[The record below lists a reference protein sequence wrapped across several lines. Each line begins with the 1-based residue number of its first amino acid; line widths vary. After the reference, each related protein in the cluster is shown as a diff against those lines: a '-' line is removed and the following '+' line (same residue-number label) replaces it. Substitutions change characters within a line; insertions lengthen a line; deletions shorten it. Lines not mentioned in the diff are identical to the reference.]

1 MRFLSHVIIDTD
13 PGVDDALAL
22 ILALRSPEIKVEAV
36 TTVVGNVS
44 QDKAHRN
51 ALKILEFLDAGGIP
65 VAWGAHKPLLR
76 EASCAEEVHG
86 ESGLGEAILPEPRI
100 KPPQPSAV
108 KLIVEKAYELGKGLT
123 LVALG
128 PLTNMAS
135 AILAEPGIVDM
146 LAGLVLMGGAYNLTP
161 YGYGN
166 VTPVAEF
173 NIWHDPEAARIV
185 FESGVPLKAVGL
197 DITANPSNSLNLD
210 RYREIEE
217 LGTRRSRLVA
227 DLCRGLMK
235 RFGLVQLHDPIA
247 VAVASNPDLAET
259 GRFFV
264 EVETAG
270 LLTRGQ
276 TVLDRRPRQSLRRK
290 PNVEVCLSLDSEGFM
305 ELFMERVVYE

>member
-1 MRFLSHVIIDTD
+1 MSHVIIDTD

-22 ILALRSPEIKVEAV
+22 ILALKSPEIKVEAV

-51 ALKILEFLDAGGIP
+51 ALKVLDFLNAGKIP
-65 VAWGAHKPLLR
+65 VARGARKPLIR
-76 EASCAEEVHG
+76 EASPAEEIHG
-86 ESGLGEAILPEPRI
+86 KSGLGEAILPKPRI
-100 KPPQPSAV
+100 RSHEASAV
-108 KLIVEKAYELGKGLT
+108 KLILEKAYELGKGLT

-135 AILAEPGIVDM
+135 AILAEPRIVDM
-146 LAGLVLMGGAYNLTP
+146 VAGLVFMGGAYNLTP

-173 NIWHDPEAARIV
+173 NIWHDPEAAKIV
-185 FESGVPLKAVGL
+185 FESGMPLKAVGL

-210 RYREIEE
+210 RYQEIER

-227 DLCRGLMK
+227 DLCRRLIK
-235 RFGLVQLHDPIA
+235 RFGIVHLHDPIA
-247 VAVASNPDLAET
+247 VAVASNPDLVEM
-259 GRFFV
+259 GRYFV

-276 TVLDRRPRQSLRRK
+276 TVLDRRPQRSLERR
-290 PNVEVCLSLDSEGFM
+290 PNVEVCLSLDSERVM
-305 ELFMERVVYE
+305 KLFMERVVYE

>member
-1 MRFLSHVIIDTD
+1 MRHVIIDTD

-22 ILALRSPEIKVEAV
+22 ILALKSPEIKVEAV

-51 ALKILEFLDAGGIP
+51 ALKMLDFLNAGEIP
-65 VAWGAHKPLLR
+65 VARGAHKPLIR
-76 EASCAEEVHG
+76 EASPAEKIHG
-86 ESGLGEAILPEPRI
+86 ESGLGEAILPEPRNRSSEA
-100 KPPQPSAV
+100 SAV
-108 KLIVEKAYELGKGLT
+108 NLILEKAYELGRELT

-128 PLTNMAS
+128 PLTNVAS
-135 AILAEPGIVDM
+135 AILAEPRLVDM
-146 LAGLVLMGGAYNLTP
+146 VAGLVFMGGAYNLTP

-173 NIWHDPEAARIV
+173 NIWHDPEAAKIV
-185 FESGVPLKAVGL
+185 FESGMPLKAVGL
-197 DITANPSNSLNLD
+197 DITANPSNSLTLD
-210 RYREIEE
+210 RYQEIDR

-227 DLCRGLMK
+227 DLCRGLIK
-235 RFGLVQLHDPIA
+235 RFGIVQLHDPIA
-247 VAVASNPDLAET
+247 VAVASNPDLVET
-259 GRFFV
+259 GSFFV

-276 TVLDRRPRQSLRRK
+276 TVLDRRPRQSLERR
-290 PNVEVCLSLDSEGFM
+290 PNLEVCLSLDSERFM